1 MESGKT
7 PRIVRE
13 EFVREAAA
21 RLGDRDAYE
30 VLRDFMVESKIWTI
44 ENRKEAIT

>member
-1 MESGKT
+1 M
-7 PRIVRE
+7 RE

-30 VLRDFMVESKIWTI
+30 ILRDFMVESNVWKI
-44 ENRKEAIT
+44 ENRKEAVT

>member
-1 MESGKT
+1 
-7 PRIVRE
+7 VRE

-30 VLRDFMVESKIWTI
+30 VLRDFMVESNVWTI
-44 ENRKEAIT
+44 ENRKEGIT